1 MLWKIVR
8 YEKLPDWA
16 RVPENRSGRLY
27 IFIKYP
33 WLWCRTMSFNL
44 RNLVRTLKD
53 VRKYRTENS

>member
-16 RVPENRSGRLY
+16 TIPGGKRRRLY

-33 WLWCRTMSFNL
+33 WLWYGTRPFNL
-44 RNLVRTLKD
+44 RNLVRTLKE
-53 VRKYRTENS
+53 VRKYRHA